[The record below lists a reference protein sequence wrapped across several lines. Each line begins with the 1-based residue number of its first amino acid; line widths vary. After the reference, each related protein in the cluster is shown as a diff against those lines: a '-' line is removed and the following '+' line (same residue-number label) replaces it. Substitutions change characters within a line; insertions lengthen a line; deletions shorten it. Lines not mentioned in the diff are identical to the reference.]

1 GGGGSGR
8 RRTGGA
14 VGQEAGASAR
24 LGRQRC
30 SAGSIAA
37 RTSMTWAGESSTWSA
52 SPLVTAASS
61 ASSGSLPPRSRQMV
75 PMPASRPPRRQGR
88 SEEHTSELQSRFDL
102 VCRLLLEKKN
112 RKKNKR
118 KDKYG

>member
-1 GGGGSGR
+1 AGVGAGGRGLRVGGRAGGGRRAGQGSGWTGWDSSGLQGMGGSDGGGRGCCGGAGADGGRGRVSGR

-37 RTSMTWAGESSTWSA
+37 RTSMTWAGESST
-52 SPLVTAASS
+52 
-61 ASSGSLPPRSRQMV
+61 
-75 PMPASRPPRRQGR
+75 
-88 SEEHTSELQSRFDL
+88 
-102 VCRLLLEKKN
+102 
-112 RKKNKR
+112 
-118 KDKYG
+118 